1 MKKWTVLL
9 LVAVLTVPLFAQGSG
24 PIYIGAVYPLSGSLA
39 PIGTN
44 CRRGIDFAVEEI
56 NSKGGVLGRQIEIIY
71 GDSVGDPKTGM
82 AEAERLITTKN
93 VVALIGAYQSAV
105 TNVVSEVAQ
114 RYKVPMITAISTA
127 DPITTRGYQYFFRL
141 APTNMMYLRD
151 MIQYSYDVSQKFNL
165 GYKTVG
171 FITDNTLLG
180 QESLKW
186 GKYWA
191 KEIGFTVVKE
201 IQYSNNTVDLSSEV
215 LTMKR
220 ANPDILVVDP
230 YISDAILLTK
240 TLHEQGFAPH
250 IMIGKASGL
259 IDPSFIPAVKDLAMG
274 ITTSLEWNTDIP
286 KAQETNKRFM
296 AKFNINMN
304 GHSAET
310 YTTIKV
316 LTQAFKQAGS
326 VDRDKVRD
334 TLASL
339 VIDKKFSDGSSIIL
353 PYEMIDF
360 ENFSNEAGS
369 HTNQNKYA
377 RITIGQIK
385 NGKYVTVW
393 PFDSAAE
400 DPILSL
406 KKVW

>member
-1 MKKWTVLL
+1 MKRWTVLL
-9 LVAVLTVPLFAQGSG
+9 LVAVLTIPLFAQGSG

-151 MIQYSYDVSQKFNL
+151 MIQYSYDMSQKFNL

-191 KEIGFTVVKE
+191 KEIGLTVVKE

-259 IDPSFIPAVKDLAMG
+259 IDPSFIPAVKDLATG

-334 TLASL
+334 TLAAL

-360 ENFSNEAGS
+360 ENFTNEAGS

-406 KKVW
+406 KKIW

>member
-1 MKKWTVLL
+1 MKRWTVLF
-9 LVAVLTVPLFAQGSG
+9 LVAILTVPLFAQGSG

-215 LTMKR
+215 LTIKR

-259 IDPSFIPAVKDLAMG
+259 IDPSFIPAVKDLATG
-274 ITTSLEWNTDIP
+274 ITTALEWNTDIP

-316 LTQAFKQAGS
+316 MAQAFKLAGS
-326 VDRDKVRD
+326 VDREKVRD
-334 TLASL
+334 TLATL
-339 VIDKKFSDGSSIIL
+339 VIDKKFSDGSPIIL

-360 ENFSNEAGS
+360 ENFTNEAGS

-406 KKVW
+406 KKIW